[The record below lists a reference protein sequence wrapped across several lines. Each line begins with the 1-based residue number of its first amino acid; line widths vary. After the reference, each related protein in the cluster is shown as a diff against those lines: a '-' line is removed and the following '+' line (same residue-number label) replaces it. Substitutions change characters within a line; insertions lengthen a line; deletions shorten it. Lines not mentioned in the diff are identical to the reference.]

1 MQTPNRAG
9 APHAWNRTQSS
20 RGPRKAQP
28 PARRGLSKRSS
39 RSCPHHSPSY
49 GRGKRNEHSSI
60 SGPAG
65 LFRSI
70 RSVVRERKGG
80 PVVRQNEYRSLVGR
94 ATSAHNPQSRRRPE
108 ETTESGSLLGR
119 APRAKLL
126 RESFLAFDDVT
137 DISECREVEGW
148 LMLREQSGCLLHDM
162 LLIGVVQSEFS

>member
-9 APHAWNRTQSS
+9 APHAWNRKQSS

-60 SGPAG
+60 SGPAAP
-65 LFRSI
+65 FRSI
-70 RSVVRERKGG
+70 RSVVRERK
-80 PVVRQNEYRSLVGR
+80 P
-94 ATSAHNPQSRRRPE
+94 
-108 ETTESGSLLGR
+108 
-119 APRAKLL
+119 
-126 RESFLAFDDVT
+126 
-137 DISECREVEGW
+137 
-148 LMLREQSGCLLHDM
+148 SGCLLHDI